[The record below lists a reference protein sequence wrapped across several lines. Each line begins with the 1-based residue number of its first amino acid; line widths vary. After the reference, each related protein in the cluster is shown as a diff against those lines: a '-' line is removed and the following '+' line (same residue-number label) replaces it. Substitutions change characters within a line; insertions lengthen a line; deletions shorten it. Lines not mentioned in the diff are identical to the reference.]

1 MSSSGFASALTSLRE
16 GVAIALDALRAN
28 KVRAALTILGIA
40 IGVMVV
46 VAMAGT
52 ITGINR
58 SVAESFSQAS
68 PKTFYVFRFFQG
80 GVTVSDGSEETQP
93 WRRNPPLT
101 AHEADVIRALPSIE
115 AVIIEENG
123 SASEVQSGND
133 RATNINI
140 FGRSYQWL
148 TVLGGDVSR
157 GRNFTA
163 LEEAAAD
170 KVVIINAKLA
180 ERLFADRDP
189 IGQPLRMHGQEYRVI
204 GVYAAPANLFAGPP
218 NQSEIYLPHSTFQR
232 HVPFWPGWADI
243 VVRPRESAT
252 VAQSLDDVTS
262 ALRRSR
268 RLRPGEENTFTAV
281 TQDKLLDIWNQ
292 LTGVFFA
299 VMLGLSS
306 VGLMVGGVGVVAI
319 MMISVTERTREI
331 GVRKALGATRRE
343 ILWQFLVEAATLTL
357 IGGAVGLA
365 VGWLIS
371 YAVSH
376 FTPVPSTVPAWSVVV
391 ALVAS
396 ALTGIVF
403 GLVPANRA
411 SRLDPVEALRY
422 E

>member
-1 MSSSGFASALTSLRE
+1 MSTSGLGSALTSLRE

-28 KVRAALTILGIA
+28 KVRAGLTILGIA

-52 ITGINR
+52 ITGINQ

-80 GVTVSDGSEETQP
+80 GVTVDDGSEESQP
-93 WRRNPPLT
+93 WRRNPPLSPEET
-101 AHEADVIRALPSIE
+101 EVIRNLPSID
-115 AVIIEENG
+115 AAIIEENA
-123 SASEVQSGND
+123 SASEVQSGRD
-133 RATNINI
+133 RATNVNI
-140 FGRSYQWL
+140 FGRSQQWL
-148 TVLGGDVSR
+148 TVLGGDVTR
-157 GRNFTA
+157 GRNFTT
-163 LEEAAAD
+163 LEDASAD
-170 KVVIINAKLA
+170 KVVVINAKLA
-180 ERLFADRDP
+180 ERLFAERNP
-189 IGQPLRMHGQEYRVI
+189 IGEPLRMHGQEYTVI
-204 GVYAAPANLFAGPP
+204 GVYTAPTNLFAGPP

-232 HVPFWPGWADI
+232 HVPFWPGWADL

-252 VAQSLDDVTS
+252 VDQALDEVTA
-262 ALRRSR
+262 ALRRMR
-268 RLRPGEENTFTAV
+268 RLHPGQENNFATV
-281 TQDKLLDIWNQ
+281 TQDKLLELWGQ

-357 IGGAVGLA
+357 IGGGVGLG
-365 VGWLIS
+365 VGALIS
-371 YAVSH
+371 YGVSH
-376 FTPVPSTVPAWSVVV
+376 LTPVPSTVPLWSVVV
-391 ALVAS
+391 ALLAS
-396 ALTGIVF
+396 GLTGIVF

>member
-1 MSSSGFASALTSLRE
+1 MSTSDLGSAVTSLRE
-16 GVAIALDALRAN
+16 GIAIALDALRAN

-40 IGVMVV
+40 IGVTVV

-58 SVAESFSQAS
+58 SVAESFSQAG
-68 PKTFYVFRFFQG
+68 PKTFYVVRFFSG
-80 GVTVSDGSEETQP
+80 GVTVSDGSEESQP
-93 WRRNPPLT
+93 WRRNPPLKP
-101 AHEADVIRALPSIE
+101 EELDVIRDLPSVE
-115 AVIIEENG
+115 AAIIEENA
-123 SASEVQSGND
+123 SASEVVSGRE
-133 RATNINI
+133 RATNVNI
-140 FGRSYQWL
+140 FGRSYLWV
-148 TVLGGDVSR
+148 TVLGGDVTR

-170 KVVIINAKLA
+170 KVVVINGKLA
-180 ERLFADRDP
+180 ERLFAELNP
-189 IGQPLRMHGQEYRVI
+189 IGRNIRFHGQEYTVV
-204 GVYAAPANLFAGPP
+204 GVYTAPANLFAGPP
-218 NQSEIYLPHSTFQR
+218 NQSEIFLPHSTFRR
-232 HVPFWPGWADI
+232 HVPYWPDWADI
-243 VVRPRESAT
+243 VVRPRAEAT
-252 VAQSLDDVTS
+252 VDQAIDEVTVG
-262 ALRRSR
+262 LRRAR
-268 RLRPGEENTFTAV
+268 RLHPGEDNNFATI
-281 TQDKLLDIWNQ
+281 TQDKLLDIWSQ
-292 LTGVFFA
+292 LTSVFFA
-299 VMLGLSS
+299 VMLALSS

-365 VGWLIS
+365 IGWLLS
-371 YAVSH
+371 YGVRT
-376 FTPVPSTVPAWSVVV
+376 FTPVPSTVPLWSVVV
-391 ALVAS
+391 ALLAS

>member
-1 MSSSGFASALTSLRE
+1 
-16 GVAIALDALRAN
+16 
-28 KVRAALTILGIA
+28 
-40 IGVMVV
+40 
-46 VAMAGT
+46 
-52 ITGINR
+52 
-58 SVAESFSQAS
+58 
-68 PKTFYVFRFFQG
+68 
-80 GVTVSDGSEETQP
+80 
-93 WRRNPPLT
+93 
-101 AHEADVIRALPSIE
+101 
-115 AVIIEENG
+115 
-123 SASEVQSGND
+123 
-133 RATNINI
+133 
-140 FGRSYQWL
+140 
-148 TVLGGDVSR
+148 
-157 GRNFTA
+157 
-163 LEEAAAD
+163 
-170 KVVIINAKLA
+170 
-180 ERLFADRDP
+180 
-189 IGQPLRMHGQEYRVI
+189 VI